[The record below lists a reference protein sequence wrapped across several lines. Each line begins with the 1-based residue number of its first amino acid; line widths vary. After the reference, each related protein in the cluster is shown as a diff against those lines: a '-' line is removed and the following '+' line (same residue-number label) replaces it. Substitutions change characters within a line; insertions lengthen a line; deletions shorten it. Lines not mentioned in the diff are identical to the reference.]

1 MVTDDPLYEEA
12 NRMLVLILLTLSYIL
27 LNVYFKILSSHN
39 ETVKLVKNNSV
50 FYNRVACG

>member
-27 LNVYFKILSSHN
+27 LNLCFKILSSHN